1 MGLIKEPNGVDL
13 IVGPSLLT
21 PADKKM
27 ISAIIADYKRTGKMP
42 GKPGKT
48 RIQKRKTN
56 KV

>member
-13 IVGPSLLT
+13 IVGPSSLT
-21 PADKKM
+21 PADRKM
-27 ISAIIADYKRTGKMP
+27 ISAIIADYKKTGKMP

-48 RIQKRKTN
+48 RIKKRKIA